1 MRNITRALFTA
12 YVANVALLNEVAAAT
27 DKFSVSPAVQQR
39 LEQRLQ
45 ESSEFLKLINIV
57 PVIEQSGQV

>member
-45 ESSEFLKLINIV
+45 VSIHA
-57 PVIEQSGQV
+57 PVWGATTSNG